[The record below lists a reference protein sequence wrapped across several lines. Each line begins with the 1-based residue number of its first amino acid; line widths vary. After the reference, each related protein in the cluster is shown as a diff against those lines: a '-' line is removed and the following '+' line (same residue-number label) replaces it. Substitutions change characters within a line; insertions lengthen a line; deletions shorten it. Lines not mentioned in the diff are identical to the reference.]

1 MFMRPASVA
10 TTMPS
15 VTAMSPRGTRR
26 RNPNRRAEAEAPTP
40 QKTENFPRARQ
51 ARHAMATE
59 SFGA

>member
-1 MFMRPASVA
+1 VVRAD
-10 TTMPS
+10 
-15 VTAMSPRGTRR
+15 